1 MKDRVLLYGATG
13 RCGQALAAALA
24 DLGPRLVLGARATTN
39 LDALASRLDVEARVL
54 AADADMAAGL
64 RDIGLVVN
72 MAGPFQRTA
81 VPVIDACLQAGAD
94 YCDIAGEWPVFAAAD
109 ARDAKASACGVMLLP
124 GIGFATAATD
134 CLLAMAA
141 ARFPGTV
148 RLRLGLSRPHD
159 LSPGSVA
166 TLWAMN
172 DRSVRIRRDGSLHER
187 PAASLWHAF
196 DFGAGGERA
205 IAVSWPDIVT
215 VRRSTGVD
223 ALEVY
228 SAVGPLGEAAI
239 RVGAFAAPLLQAM
252 GASASSRPGGADRG
266 GRRPAALRLEPPPA
280 RRGFVLVAE
289 ALDRWRRVRSMSM
302 RTFDGYSVTTLTA
315 AGAVRA
321 WLAGRRRPGF
331 QTPSGLFGSRFV
343 LDCGAGELVDPAR

>member
-1 MKDRVLLYGATG
+1 MKERVLLYGATG
-13 RCGQALAAALA
+13 RCGQALASAIA
-24 DLGPRLVLGARATTN
+24 DLGERLVLGARAAVA
-39 LDALASRLDVEARVL
+39 LDPLASRLAVEARVL

-64 RDIGLVVN
+64 GDIGLVVN
-72 MAGPFQRTA
+72 MAGPFGRTA
-81 VPVIDACLQAGAD
+81 GPVIDACLAAGTD

-109 ARDAKASACGVMLLP
+109 ARDAEATARGVMLLP
-124 GIGFATAATD
+124 GVGFATAATD
-134 CLLAMAA
+134 CLLAMTV
-141 ARFPGTV
+141 ARFPGTM

-196 DFGAGGERA
+196 DFGAGYERA
-205 IAVSWPDIVT
+205 IAVSWPDLVT

-252 GASASSRPGGADRG
+252 AASASFRSNAADRP
-266 GRRPAALRLEPPPA
+266 RPTAPRPKPPQA
-280 RRGFVLVAE
+280 RHGFVLVAE
-289 ALDRWRRVRSMSM
+289 ALDRWRRVRSLSM
-302 RTFDGYSVTTLTA
+302 RTLDGYSATTLTS

-321 WLAGRRRPGF
+321 WLAGKRRPGF
-331 QTPSGLFGSRFV
+331 QTPSGLFGPRFV